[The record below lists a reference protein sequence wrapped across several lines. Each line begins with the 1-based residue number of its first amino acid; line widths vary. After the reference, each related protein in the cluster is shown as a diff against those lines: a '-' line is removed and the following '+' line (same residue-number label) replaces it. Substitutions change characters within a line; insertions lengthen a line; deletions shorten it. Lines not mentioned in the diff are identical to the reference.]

1 MAIADINMSSRIKV
15 SLCLGYTLFKFSG
28 NWLSFV
34 ENITV
39 LLQHVNLSH
48 SFRKHLNFC
57 IFGYYK
63 AIIAEILT
71 NFFLFSYKF
80 DRLFSFFKQTGCFR
94 PPVLR

>member
-71 NFFLFSYKF
+71 NFFCFHISLI
-80 DRLFSFFKQTGCFR
+80 DSFHFLNKQDVSDHQF
-94 PPVLR
+94 